1 MIVSSLMMSPTMK
14 MTTKSSKVM
23 MSSVIGYC
31 CCMHSY
37 VIVVIEI
44 ISRICKGILRT
55 KFDNVAYICG
65 NCYFFILLTNKSF
78 NIGKFLGE
86 TVSSL
91 CCCIYIYIYIYYN
104 CYFFVL
110 LRN

>member
-14 MTTKSSKVM
+14 MTTKSSKAM

-31 CCMHSY
+31 CCMHNY

-44 ISRICKGILRT
+44 ISRICKGILRA
-55 KFDNVAYICG
+55 KFDNVA
-65 NCYFFILLTNKSF
+65 
-78 NIGKFLGE
+78 
-86 TVSSL
+86 
-91 CCCIYIYIYIYYN
+91 YIYYN

-110 LRN
+110 LRNNNLNIYNYL